1 MVTWYLFT
9 LVAKG
14 AGYLQFSIGFMSAS
28 HLYHAAIRVPAYV
41 EPKPHL
47 QEADGT
53 STSCTG
59 QNRGNKQKRKI
70 STFKKSND
78 GETLTQIPTGIGASQ
93 LNTP

>member
-59 QNRGNKQKRKI
+59 EI
-70 STFKKSND
+70 SRREKSLLLKKVMMVRH
-78 GETLTQIPTGIGASQ
+78 
-93 LNTP
+93 